1 MGADDAHRIR
11 IRRAGRRGVILVIGA
26 LAWQQ
31 VAAPSAAPCPARIAG
46 LADSAW
52 HAYRTERIPVAAA
65 RFATADSLCPGLP
78 DIQIGLGFVALRQSA
93 LAVAERR
100 FGAALK
106 ADSLNAD
113 GWYGI
118 GLVRERQG
126 KRDPAIAAYRRAL
139 RIAPGYADAKNR
151 LEAMGD
157 LGEGLP
163 PVRKPA
169 VAQVPARTHGER
181 FEIRQAGTWV
191 PFYLKGINLGAA
203 RPGKFAAEFPTD
215 DSTYTAW
222 LALMAGAHANVV
234 RLYTILPPAFYR
246 AVKRWN
252 DAHPAQALWLVHG
265 VWAELPPSDD
275 YDDPAW
281 KKEFHDEM
289 HRVVDL
295 LHGHAIIPARLGHA
309 SGRYTVDVSDHVLAF
324 IIGRE
329 WEPFTIR
336 HYNELSP
343 GRSSFSGRFLAVDSG
358 TPSDVWMAEQCEYL
372 LDYEWDTY
380 HAQRPIAYTNWPT
393 LDPLHHPT
401 EPTLEEE
408 AAQRDRLGLPPL
420 KGIHEYDND
429 DQSLDAMLVRTTAAD
444 VAGYFASYHAY
455 PYYPDFMDYDSTYGL
470 ARDSSGVS
478 HYFGYLEDL
487 KRHHAGRPVVIAEY
501 GVPSSRGLAHLQPEG
516 MHHGGH
522 DERDMADI
530 DVRLTREI
538 REAGLAGGIL
548 FAWIDEWFKHNWAVI
563 DLEVPP
569 ERTRLWHNTM
579 DAEQNYG
586 LLGQYTGTP
595 ERPEPGGDPERWR
608 ALAPLEGTDTLGLR
622 VGSDEAYLYLA
633 LDARAPL
640 GADSVRYLVGLD
652 TYRADRGEFR
662 LPGLPGVGVGL
673 EFYLDLGDSTNGQL
687 FVTRSYNPYIQP
699 RAGMGPTGLD
709 PFYNLLCTADAR
721 SDAAQFDSLFVT
733 TNRFRVTRT
742 GSQIP
747 ATGVNR
753 GRLRYGRVAASSLA
767 DWFIERTAGRSL
779 VEVRLPWGLLN
790 VTDPSTR
797 TVLTAVHARERVAT
811 AVTDGFRFVVAALD
825 RHDNHVAAFV
835 PASTPY
841 VWPTWEDPQWHEQLK
856 PAYYALRELWGSW

>member
-1 MGADDAHRIR
+1 M
-11 IRRAGRRGVILVIGA
+11 ILVIGA

-126 KRDPAIAAYRRAL
+126 KREPAIAAYRRAL

-455 PYYPDFMDYDSTYGL
+455 PYYPDFMDYDSTYGR

-856 PAYYALRELWGSW
+856 PAYYALR

>member
-1 MGADDAHRIR
+1 MIA
-11 IRRAGRRGVILVIGA
+11 LIGA
-26 LAWQQ
+26 LALQQ
-31 VAAPSAAPCPARIAG
+31 AAVPAPCPGRIGA

-52 HAYRTERIPVAAA
+52 HAYRSDRIPVAAA
-65 RFATADSLCPGLP
+65 RFAAADSLCPGLP
-78 DIQIGLGFVALRQSA
+78 DIQIGLGFVALRQSD
-93 LAVAERR
+93 LAAAQRR

-106 ADSLNAD
+106 VDSQNAD

-118 GLVRERQG
+118 GLVRQRQG
-126 KRDPAIAAYRRAL
+126 KRDQAISALRRAL
-139 RIAPGYADAKNR
+139 RIAPGYADAKR
-151 LEAMGD
+151 QLDSLGD
-157 LGEGLP
+157 LGDALP
-163 PVRKPA
+163 PVRRSA
-169 VAQVPARTHGER
+169 TAQVPARTHGER
-181 FEIRQAGTWV
+181 FEIFRSGAWQ
-191 PFYLKGINLGAA
+191 PFYVKGINLGAA

-222 LALMAGAHANVV
+222 LSLMAGAHANVV

-246 AVKRWN
+246 ALKRWN
-252 DAHPAQALWLVHG
+252 DGHPTEALWLVHG

-275 YDDPAW
+275 YDDAGW
-281 KKEFHDEM
+281 KTEFHDEM

-295 LHGHAIIPARLGHA
+295 LHGHAIIAARPGHA

-324 IIGRE
+324 ILGRE

-336 HYNELSP
+336 HYNERRA
-343 GRSSFSGRFLAVDSG
+343 GRSSYSGKFLAVDSG
-358 TPSDVWMAEQCEYL
+358 TPADVWMAEQCDYL
-372 LDYEWDTY
+372 LTYEWDTY

-408 AAQRDRLGLPPL
+408 SAIRARLGLPPL
-420 KGIHEYDND
+420 RGVREYNND

-455 PYYPDFMDYDSTYGL
+455 PYYPDFMDYDSTYGT
-470 ARDSSGVS
+470 AHDSSGVS
-478 HYFGYLEDL
+478 HYIGYLRDL
-487 KRHHAGRPVVIAEY
+487 KRHHAGRPLLIAEY

-522 DERDMADI
+522 DEQAMADI

-548 FAWIDEWFKHNWAVI
+548 FAWIDEWFKHNWVVI
-563 DLEVPP
+563 DLEVPTDH
-569 ERTRLWHNTM
+569 TRLWHNAM
-579 DAEQNYG
+579 DAEQHYG
-586 LLGQYTGTP
+586 LLGQYAGRA
-595 ERPEPGGDPERWR
+595 ERPEPGGDAARWR
-608 ALAPLEGTDTLGLR
+608 ALKLLEGDDSLGLR

-640 GADSVRYLVGLD
+640 GIDAVRYLVGLD

-662 LPGLPGVGVGL
+662 LPGVPGIGVGV
-673 EFYLDLGDSTNGQL
+673 EFYLDLSDSTSGQL
-687 FVTRSYNPYIQP
+687 FVTRSYNPYLQP

-721 SDAAQFDSLFVT
+721 SDGGQFDSLFVT

-742 GSQIP
+742 GTQIP
-747 ATGVNR
+747 AAGDNR
-753 GRLRYGRVAASSLA
+753 GRLRYGRAAESSLV
-767 DWFIERTAGRSL
+767 DWFIERTAERSL

-797 TVLTAVHARERVAT
+797 TVLTAIHAREHVSSA
-811 AVTDGFRFVVAALD
+811 ATDGVRFVVAALT
-825 RHDNHVAAFV
+825 RQDNHVAAFV
-835 PASTPY
+835 PATTAY
-841 VWPTWEDPQWHEQLK
+841 VWPTWEEPQWHEQLK
-856 PAYYALRELWGSW
+856 PAYYAMRDLWGSW

>member
-1 MGADDAHRIR
+1 M
-11 IRRAGRRGVILVIGA
+11 ILVIGA

>member
-1 MGADDAHRIR
+1 MIGVLGA
-11 IRRAGRRGVILVIGA
+11 VVL
-26 LAWQQ
+26 QQ
-31 VAAPSAAPCPARIAG
+31 VAAPSPAPCPARIGG

-52 HAYRTERIPVAAA
+52 HAYRTERIPAAA
-65 RFATADSLCPGLP
+65 KWFAAADSLCPGLP
-78 DIQIGLGFVALRQSA
+78 DIQIGLGFVALRQSD
-93 LAVAERR
+93 LAAAERR

-126 KRDPAIAAYRRAL
+126 RRDPAIAAYRRAL
-139 RIAPGYADAKNR
+139 RIAPGYADAKHR

-157 LGEGLP
+157 LGEALP

-169 VAQVPARTHGER
+169 AALVPARTHGER

-191 PFYLKGINLGAA
+191 PFYVKGINLGAA

-222 LALMAGAHANVV
+222 LTSMAAAHANVV

-246 AVKRWN
+246 ALKRWN

-265 VWAELPPSDD
+265 VWAELPPEDD

-329 WEPFTIR
+329 WEPFTIH
-336 HYNELSP
+336 HYNALSP
-343 GRSSFSGRFLAVDSG
+343 GRSSFAGRFLAVDSG

-380 HAQRPIAYTNWPT
+380 LAQRPIAYTNWPT

-408 AAQRDRLGLPPL
+408 AALRDRLGLPPL

-455 PYYPDFMDYDSTYGL
+455 PYYPDFMDYDSTYGQ
-470 ARDSSGVS
+470 AHDSSGVS
-478 HYFGYLEDL
+478 HYFGYLLDL
-487 KRHHAGRPVVIAEY
+487 KRHHAGRPLLIAEY

-522 DERDMADI
+522 DERAMADI
-530 DVRLTREI
+530 DVRLTQDI
-538 REAGLAGGIL
+538 RQAGLAGGIL
-548 FAWIDEWFKHNWAVI
+548 FAWIDEWFKHNWIVI
-563 DLEVPP
+563 DLEVPSDH
-569 ERTRLWHNTM
+569 TRLWHNAM

-586 LLGQYTGTP
+586 LLGQYAGTP
-595 ERPEPGGDPERWR
+595 ERPEPGGDPVRWR
-608 ALAPLEGTDTLGLR
+608 ALPQIEGNDSLALR

-633 LDARAPL
+633 LDARPPL
-640 GADSVRYLVGLD
+640 GADSVHYLVGLD

-662 LPGLPGVGVGL
+662 LPGVPGIGLGV
-673 EFYLDLGDSTNGQL
+673 EFYLDLGDSANGQL
-687 FVTRSYNPYIQP
+687 FVAQNYNPYIQP

-709 PFYNLLCTADAR
+709 PFYNVLCTVDAR
-721 SDAAQFDSLFVT
+721 SDAGQFDSLFVT

-742 GSQIP
+742 GRQIP

-753 GRLRYGRVAASSLA
+753 GRLRYGRVAASSLV
-767 DWFIERTAGRSL
+767 DWFIERTADRTL

-790 VTDPSTR
+790 VTDPATR
-797 TVLTAVHARERVAT
+797 TVLTAVHARENVLT

-825 RHDNHVAAFV
+825 RQDNHVAAFI
-835 PASTPY
+835 PASTTY

-856 PAYYALRELWGSW
+856 PAYYALRDLWGSW